1 MTRTALVAGPTG
13 LVGQQ
18 LLQRLL
24 QDPAYAEVRALS
36 RRALPLQHARLRV
49 IQTDY
54 YNLAGLGDALNVDDV
69 FCCLGTTLRKAG
81 SRAAF
86 EDVDYRMVVELA
98 RAARAAGARQ
108 FLVISAVGASERSPA
123 FYSRVKGR
131 MEAAVSALVR
141 DTAPERSEEGA
152 GAAHPGASRTR
163 LPTQDT
169 VSAPGFDAVH
179 IVRPSLL
186 IGDRGEHRAGEA
198 LAQKLAPALNP
209 LLRGTLAKYR
219 AVDGAEV
226 AAALLKLAL
235 RGAHGVHVHHLPL
248 PD

>member
-1 MTRTALVAGPTG
+1 MTRIALVAGPTG

-36 RRALPLQHARLRV
+36 RRSLPLQHERLRV

-54 YNLAGLGDALNVDDV
+54 YNLAGLGDALKVDDV

-98 RAARAAGARQ
+98 RAACTAGARQ
-108 FLVISAVGASERSPA
+108 FLVISAVGASERSAA

-131 MEAAVSALVR
+131 MEAAVTALGR
-141 DTAPERSEEGA
+141 DT
-152 GAAHPGASRTR
+152 T
-163 LPTQDT
+163 
-169 VSAPGFDAVH
+169 PGFEAVH
-179 IVRPSLL
+179 VVRPSLL
-186 IGDRGEHRAGEA
+186 MGARGEHRAGEA

-209 LLRGTLAKYR
+209 LLRGALAKYR
-219 AVDGAEV
+219 AVDAAEV
-226 AAALLKLAL
+226 AEALCRLAL
-235 RGAHGVHVHHLPL
+235 REQRGVHVHHLPL

>member
-1 MTRTALVAGPTG
+1 MTRIALVAGPTG

-24 QDPAYAEVRALS
+24 QDPAYTEVRALS
-36 RRALPLQHARLRV
+36 RRSLPMQHERLRV

-54 YNLAGLGDALNVDDV
+54 YNLAALGDALKVDDI

-131 MEAAVSALVR
+131 MEATVSAL
-141 DTAPERSEEGA
+141 DYA
-152 GAAHPGASRTR
+152 
-163 LPTQDT
+163 
-169 VSAPGFDAVH
+169 AVH

-186 IGDRGEHRAGEA
+186 MGARGEHRAGEA
-198 LAQKLAPALNP
+198 LAQKLAPAFNP
-209 LLRGTLAKYR
+209 LLRGALAKYR
-219 AVDGAEV
+219 AVDAAEV
-226 AAALLKLAL
+226 ADALCRLAL
-235 RGAHGVHVHHLPL
+235 RNQRGVHVHHLPL